1 MREDDRDCRNFWKK
15 DLHVTRGT
23 CEYCFNRLPCFIF
36 SFFFFCMFVQTLRR
50 FNDIIVKE
58 RRSFIP
64 SEARFTSET
73 FEKSSPDKLGGCC
86 RYYLTDKHVRSCH
99 DCAIIVLCHAF
110 LWNAT
115 FVIGKYIFSVKLN
128 NKLTYFFSFFQSF
141 SIHTS
146 KSKRKI
152 YKGRRY
158 LVCIKQIYQSKP
170 NCRNGEI

>member
-1 MREDDRDCRNFWKK
+1 MEPANTVLIVYLVLFF
-15 DLHVTRGT
+15 L
-23 CEYCFNRLPCFIF
+23 
-36 SFFFFCMFVQTLRR
+36 FFFFCMFVQTLRR

-128 NKLTYFFSFFQSF
+128 NELTYFFSFFQSF

>member
-36 SFFFFCMFVQTLRR
+36 SFFFCMFVQTLRR

-128 NKLTYFFSFFQSF
+128 NELTYFFSFFQSF

-146 KSKRKI
+146 KSKRENLQRAKVPGM
-152 YKGRRY
+152 Y
-158 LVCIKQIYQSKP
+158 
-170 NCRNGEI
+170 

>member
-1 MREDDRDCRNFWKK
+1 
-15 DLHVTRGT
+15 
-23 CEYCFNRLPCFIF
+23 
-36 SFFFFCMFVQTLRR
+36 MFVQTLRR
-50 FNDIIVKE
+50 FNNIIVKE
-58 RRSFIP
+58 RKSFIP

-73 FEKSSPDKLGGCC
+73 FEESSPDKLGGCC
-86 RYYLTDKHVRSCH
+86 RYYLTDKYVRSCH

-128 NKLTYFFSFFQSF
+128 NELTYFFSFFQSF

-152 YKGRRY
+152 CKGRRY
-158 LVCIKQIYQSKP
+158 LVCIKQIYQSRVKYGYQ
-170 NCRNGEI
+170 NQIVGMTRFKSFYSFYNYYKYTSALNEINTNSQ

>member
-1 MREDDRDCRNFWKK
+1 M
-15 DLHVTRGT
+15 HVTRGT

-36 SFFFFCMFVQTLRR
+36 SFFFFFVCLFKTLRR
-50 FNDIIVKE
+50 FKDIIVKE

-64 SEARFTSET
+64 SEARFT
-73 FEKSSPDKLGGCC
+73 FEKNSPVKLGGCC

-99 DCAIIVLCHAF
+99 DRAIIVLCHAF

-128 NKLTYFFSFFQSF
+128 NELTYFFSFFQSF

-152 YKGRRY
+152 CKGPRY
-158 LVCIKQIYQSKP
+158 LVCIKQI
-170 NCRNGEI
+170 C